1 MGDKMLINTPIS
13 LGELLDKISILL
25 IKKENIKDKSKSR
38 LINNELKFL
47 EQTLTKTK
55 NKTKVQKYLKQLINI
70 NSKLWVIVD
79 TIREFESKKKFDKDF
94 IKVAR
99 SVYKNNDKR
108 AKIKLNIN
116 KAFGSKLIEVKSYK
130 KY

>member
-1 MGDKMLINTPIS
+1 MLINTPIS

-70 NSKLWVIVD
+70 NSKLWVIED
-79 TIREFESKKKFDKDF
+79 TIREFESKKKFDKEF

>member
-1 MGDKMLINTPIS
+1 MGDTMLINTPIS

-70 NSKLWVIVD
+70 NSKLWVIED
-79 TIREFESKKKFDKDF
+79 TIREFESKKKFDKEF

>member
-1 MGDKMLINTPIS
+1 MLINTPIS
-13 LGELLDKISILL
+13 LGELLDEISILL

-70 NSKLWVIVD
+70 NSKLWVIED
-79 TIREFESKKKFDKDF
+79 TIREFESKKKFDKEF

>member
-70 NSKLWVIVD
+70 NSKLWVIED
-79 TIREFESKKKFDKDF
+79 TIREFESKKKFDKEF

>member
-70 NSKLWVIVD
+70 NSKLWVIED

>member
-1 MGDKMLINTPIS
+1 MGDTMLINTPIS

-70 NSKLWVIVD
+70 NSKLWVIED

>member
-1 MGDKMLINTPIS
+1 MGDTMLINTPIS

-47 EQTLTKTK
+47 EETLTKTK

-70 NSKLWVIVD
+70 NSKLWVIED
-79 TIREFESKKKFDKDF
+79 TIREFESKKKFDKEF

>member
-1 MGDKMLINTPIS
+1 MGDTMLINTPIS

-55 NKTKVQKYLKQLINI
+55 NNTKVQKYLKQLINI
-70 NSKLWVIVD
+70 NSKLWVIED
-79 TIREFESKKKFDKDF
+79 TIREFESKKKFDKEF